1 MPANQAAPT
10 KKPGG
15 GTKKKGH
22 APAHQNKFAWT
33 HNPKSKKTQKILES
47 PNIHVCRRCH
57 DKIEWRK
64 QYRKYKPRTQP
75 GVCNGCEKR
84 NVLFAYHTIC
94 ETCTTNSIKA
104 KEIINCSM
112 QQGMPGEQEGS
123 ETAAEQPEQQTQ
135 QRLKL
140 PMGASTGKL
149 RACAVCVKELA
160 LPDPDDEEDE
170 DMLDSMGRLRLRERK
185 TLERQ
190 LAAREAEKASKKKNK
205 VDDDDDDEDDDE
217 QSDGD
222 EPGTIPE
229 ENDDSVEDEED
240 NDDASDDGRE
250 DEDNEKGG
258 NEKCLDDELDPFLQA
273 VGGADQLLTGE
284 AYQKKLLERLEKQQC
299 SPPAT
304 VS

>member
-1 MPANQAAPT
+1 MPANQAATT

-15 GTKKKGH
+15 GAKKKGH

-75 GVCNGCEKR
+75 GKCNGCEKR

-94 ETCTTNSIKA
+94 ETCTTNSTKA
-104 KEIINCSM
+104 KEIINGGM
-112 QQGMPGEQEGS
+112 QQGIQDVHEEV
-123 ETAAEQPEQQTQ
+123 EDKVEQPEEQTQ

-140 PMGASTGKL
+140 PMGVSTGKL
-149 RACAVCVKELA
+149 RACAICVKELA

-170 DMLDSMGRLRLRERK
+170 DMLDSLGRLRLRERK

-205 VDDDDDDEDDDE
+205 IHDDEDDDDE
-217 QSDGD
+217 ESDGD

-229 ENDDSVEDEED
+229 ENDHDGEGEED

-250 DEDNEKGG
+250 DEDDENGG
-258 NEKCLDDELDPFLQA
+258 NGKCSDDELDPFLQA
-273 VGGADQLLTGE
+273 VGRADQLLTGE
-284 AYQKKLLERLEKQQC
+284 AYQKKLLERLQTQQC
-299 SPPAT
+299 SPPAR